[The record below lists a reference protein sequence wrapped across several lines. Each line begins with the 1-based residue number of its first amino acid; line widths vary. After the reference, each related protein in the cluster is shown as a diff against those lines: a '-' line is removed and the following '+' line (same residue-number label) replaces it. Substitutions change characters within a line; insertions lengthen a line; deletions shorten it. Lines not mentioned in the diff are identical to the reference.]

1 MPVITGTALRHLPGA
16 LVLFAASTL
25 VSQAQE
31 KDRDKVP
38 DEYKW
43 DLTAI
48 YPSDQA
54 WRSAKEKLASELPK
68 LRQFQGTLASS
79 ASRLA
84 EALETQSNFEKELTR
99 MFVYAGASSDQD
111 TRVSTYQGMQQE
123 VIQLGSVLGTESAFI
138 EPEILKMDNATIER
152 FLAQEPRLHVFRHY
166 LEDIARRRAH
176 TLSNAEEKLL
186 AASSVM
192 ASGPSSVFGIFADAD
207 FPYPTVTLS
216 DGKTVKLDKAA
227 FSLHRASPSR
237 EDRQKVMEAFF
248 TALGKYRGT
257 FGSMMN
263 SNVQTSDFLR
273 ARAQLRELSASRPR
287 PAQHSGFRVLEAS
300 RGSQSQSANLSTLPE
315 TP

>member
-1 MPVITGTALRHLPGA
+1 MPINAAALRHLPGA

-25 VSQAQE
+25 VSHAQE
-31 KDRDKVP
+31 HDRSKVP

-54 WRSAKEKLASELPK
+54 WRAEKEKLAAELPK

-84 EALETQSNFEKELTR
+84 EALETQSNFDKELTR
-99 MFVYAGASSDQD
+99 LFVYASMSSDED

-123 VIQLGSVLGTESAFI
+123 MIQLGSVLGTESAFI

-152 FLAQEPRLHVFRHY
+152 FVAQEPRLKVFRFY

-186 AASSVM
+186 A
-192 ASGPSSVFGIFADAD
+192 
-207 FPYPTVTLS
+207 
-216 DGKTVKLDKAA
+216 
-227 FSLHRASPSR
+227 
-237 EDRQKVMEAFF
+237 DRK
-248 TALGKYRGT
+248 
-257 FGSMMN
+257 
-263 SNVQTSDFLR
+263 
-273 ARAQLRELSASRPR
+273 
-287 PAQHSGFRVLEAS
+287 
-300 RGSQSQSANLSTLPE
+300 STR
-315 TP
+315 